1 MIEFKNVNKTY
12 NNNIFALSNVN
23 LSIEKGEFVFLVGP
37 SGAGKS
43 TFIKMLL
50 KELEP
55 TSGNIIIN
63 DTDITLLKRKQIPY
77 YRRKIGVVFQDF
89 RLIPTLNVY
98 ENVAFAMRVIEAP
111 QRDIRKKVPM
121 VLSLVGLSNKFRAFP
136 NQLSGGEQQR
146 VSLARAIVNNPTLL
160 IADEP
165 TGNLDPDTA
174 LDIMD
179 TLNDINHAGT
189 TILMATHAKEI
200 VDKMR
205 KRVIALEKGVVVR
218 DEQRGA
224 YGYED

>member
-1 MIEFKNVNKTY
+1 MIEFQNVSKAY
-12 NNNIFALSNVN
+12 SNNVLALSNVTLN
-23 LSIEKGEFVFLVGP
+23 IEKGEFVFLVGP

-43 TFIKMLL
+43 TFIKLLL

-55 TSGNIIIN
+55 TSGKIFIN
-63 DTDITLLKRKQIPY
+63 DTNITTLKRKEIPY

-98 ENVAFAMRVIEAP
+98 ENVAFAMRVVEAP
-111 QRDIRKKVPM
+111 HREIRKKVPI
-121 VLSLVGLSNKFRAFP
+121 VLSMVGLSNKFRAFP
-136 NQLSGGEQQR
+136 HQLSGGEQQR
-146 VSLARAIVNNPTLL
+146 ISLARAIVNNPTLL

-174 LDIMD
+174 LDIME

-205 KRVIALEKGVVVR
+205 KRVIALEKGDVVR
-218 DEQRGA
+218 DEQRGY

>member
-12 NNNIFALSNVN
+12 NNNIFALSNVS

-98 ENVAFAMRVIEAP
+98 ENVAFAMRVIESP
-111 QRDIRKKVPM
+111 QKDIRKKVPM

-136 NQLSGGEQQR
+136 HQLSGGEQQR